1 MFCQLSV
8 KLIPLFKNANS
19 LILFCKTVELNLI
32 DENISLEGKNLI
44 LVPLFDDF
52 PIFLMVL
59 MIFHFQI
66 L

>member
-1 MFCQLSV
+1 MFCQLRV

-19 LILFCKTVELNLI
+19 LILFCKIVELNFI
-32 DENISLEGKNLI
+32 DENISFEGKNVMF
-44 LVPLFDDF
+44 VPLFEDF

-59 MIFHFQI
+59 MIYRFQT